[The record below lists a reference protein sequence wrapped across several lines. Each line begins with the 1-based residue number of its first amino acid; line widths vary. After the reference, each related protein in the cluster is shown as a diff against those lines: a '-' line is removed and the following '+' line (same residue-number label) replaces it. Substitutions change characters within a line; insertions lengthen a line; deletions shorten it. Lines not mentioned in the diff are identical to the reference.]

1 MKTNPTRTM
10 IFTAAALLAAAGT
23 LYAQD
28 APARPKTET
37 ERYQA
42 MAGKAARVVSLVK
55 GRNSKDDTDP
65 AAAKPF
71 SNVLVTQITRRPVT
85 WTLDGATCGLLKFKV
100 TASGQGKTT
109 LTVLQNADGTLNYEM
124 LDEVNG
130 TATDEKG
137 GQYIFVY
144 SNTSVF
150 DSGAIFPQ
158 PLEPYVFKGPDLFQL
173 IATTPGSPTYTVN
186 IYFNAR
192 INADGSFTDLGTAAS
207 QDPNCDPI

>member
-1 MKTNPTRTM
+1 MAFFKEVMGIQLPGDIIQEVTARTEGWLVGLQ
-10 IFTAAALLAAAGT
+10 LLG
-23 LYAQD
+23 L
-28 APARPKTET
+28 
-37 ERYQA
+37 
-42 MAGKAARVVSLVK
+42 SLQ
-55 GRNSKDDTDP
+55 GHIDP
-65 AAAKPF
+65 A
-71 SNVLVTQITRRPVT
+71 NL
-85 WTLDGATCGLLKFKV
+85 
-100 TASGQGKTT
+100 
-109 LTVLQNADGTLNYEM
+109 

-144 SNTSVF
+144 ANTSVF

-158 PLEPYVFKGPDLFQL
+158 PLVAYTFKGPDLFQL